1 MGTGL
6 EVAAW
11 AAVATAIVGTGA
23 QMNEAH
29 QQRKAQKTV
38 QRRQRNLQAKEEAE
52 ALETRKQQIN
62 QMREQMNIGGY
73 QTATVKPQATTGSSP
88 VKGTLGDTLG

>member
-1 MGTGL
+1 
-6 EVAAW
+6 
-11 AAVATAIVGTGA
+11 
-23 QMNEAH
+23 MNEAH

-38 QRRQRNLQAKEEAE
+38 QRRQRDLQAKENAE

-73 QTATVKPQATTGSSP
+73 QTATVKPQASTGSP

>member
-1 MGTGL
+1 MGTGA
-6 EVAAW
+6 EVAL
-11 AAVATAIVGTGA
+11 AVAITSAVVGTGM

-29 QQRKAQKTV
+29 QARKAQKTA

-73 QTATVKPQATTGSSP
+73 QTATVKPQASTGSSP

>member
-1 MGTGL
+1 MGMDPVTVGL
-6 EVAAW
+6 I
-11 AAVATAIVGTGA
+11 VATVVGAGA
-23 QMNEAH
+23 SMNEAH

-38 QRRQRNLQAKEEAE
+38 QRNQRALQEKQEAD
-52 ALETRKQQIN
+52 ALATRKQQIN

-73 QTATVKPQATTGSSP
+73 QTARTQTTGSNP

>member
-1 MGTGL
+1 MCDPIT
-6 EVAAW
+6 ATM
-11 AAVATAIVGTGA
+11 AVIAVVGAGA
-23 QMNEAH
+23 SMNEAH

-38 QRRQRNLQAKEEAE
+38 QRNQRALQEKQEAD
-52 ALETRKQQIN
+52 ALATRKQQIN

-73 QTATVKPQATTGSSP
+73 QTASKSQTTSSSP

>member
-1 MGTGL
+1 MCTGAEIAL
-6 EVAAW
+6 I
-11 AAVATAIVGTGA
+11 ATAVVGTGA

-73 QTATVKPQATTGSSP
+73 QTQSPVKATTP

>member
-1 MGTGL
+1 MCTGAEIAL
-6 EVAAW
+6 I
-11 AAVATAIVGTGA
+11 ATAVVGTGA
-23 QMNEAH
+23 SMSEAH

-38 QRRQRNLQAKEEAE
+38 QRNQRELQKKQEAD

-73 QTATVKPQATTGSSP
+73 QTSSNRQSTSSP
-88 VKGTLGDTLG
+88 VKGSLGDILG

>member
-1 MGTGL
+1 MCDPIT
-6 EVAAW
+6 ATM
-11 AAVATAIVGTGA
+11 AVIAVVGAGA
-23 QMNEAH
+23 SMNEAH

-38 QRRQRNLQAKEEAE
+38 QRNQRALQEKQEAD

-73 QTATVKPQATTGSSP
+73 QTQTPVKATTP